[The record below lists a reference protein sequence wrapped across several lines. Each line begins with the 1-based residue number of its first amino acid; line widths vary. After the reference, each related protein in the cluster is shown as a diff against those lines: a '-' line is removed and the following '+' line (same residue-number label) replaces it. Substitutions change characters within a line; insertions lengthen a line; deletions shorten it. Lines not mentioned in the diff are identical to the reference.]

1 MTDRLV
7 ISTEDIR
14 TKESVT
20 KTRVPI
26 VTKEHGAG
34 TEIKDEE
41 GSCRTGHQ
49 RLRSRI
55 GI

>member
-1 MTDRLV
+1 LV
-7 ISTEDIR
+7 ILL
-14 TKESVT
+14 
-20 KTRVPI
+20 KTFGQKKRDQKRVPQ
-26 VTKEHGAG
+26 TKEHGAG